1 MKKSIET
8 IWKEGFI
15 EDKALIA
22 PKINDL
28 YNQKSQNIVD
38 KLKRMFDLNLKGI
51 AIGAI
56 LVFGVLTFNGLP
68 FLGAF
73 ISAMLMFLV
82 VKGYQQFKQLQKID
96 NNVNSYEYLKS
107 FDGWM
112 KKVIKEYTTIYR
124 FIYPMLFVACITR
137 FGFSEVGLS
146 IIEGMAKDFPSIP
159 VVMGMPVVIPVAIAL
174 VAFLLSYFA
183 GVIYRLDMKSL
194 YGRQFNKLEEII
206 ADMETL
212 QTQQSTN

>member
-15 EDKALIA
+15 EQEALVA
-22 PKINDL
+22 PTINDL

-38 KLKRMFDLNLKGI
+38 KLKRMFDLNLKAIIVAAI
-51 AIGAI
+51 AV
-56 LVFGVLTFNGLP
+56 LSVLTFNGLP
-68 FLGAF
+68 FLGLF

-96 NNVNSYEYLKS
+96 NNVNSYQYLKS
-107 FDGWM
+107 FNDWM
-112 KKVIKEYTTIYR
+112 RNVIEEYTTIYR
-124 FIYPMLFVACITR
+124 FVYPMLFVACITR
-137 FGFSEVGLS
+137 FGFSEAGLS
-146 IIEGMAKDFPSIP
+146 IMEGMAKDFPNIP
-159 VVMGMPVVIPVAIAL
+159 VVVGMPIVIPMAVALI
-174 VAFLLSYFA
+174 AFLLAYFA

-194 YGRQFNKLEEII
+194 YGQQFNKLQEII

-212 QTQQSTN
+212 KTGQPDS